1 MEGTGRN
8 PEGDN
13 KLSASGWEQKRQQIV
28 QILETISND
37 TSTPRNVRRVAKSA
51 ADELFNEKYSPPV
64 RAANAIEMIEEI
76 ISDTNIPTFTR
87 TQLWLAISLLETI
100 KSGQV

>member
-13 KLSASGWEQKRQQIV
+13 RLSASGWEQKRQQIV

-37 TSTPRNVRRVAKSA
+37 TRTPRNVRRVAKSA
-51 ADELFNEKYSPPV
+51 AATLFNENYSPTV
-64 RAANAIEMIEEI
+64 RATNTIE
-76 ISDTNIPTFTR
+76 
-87 TQLWLAISLLETI
+87 
-100 KSGQV
+100 